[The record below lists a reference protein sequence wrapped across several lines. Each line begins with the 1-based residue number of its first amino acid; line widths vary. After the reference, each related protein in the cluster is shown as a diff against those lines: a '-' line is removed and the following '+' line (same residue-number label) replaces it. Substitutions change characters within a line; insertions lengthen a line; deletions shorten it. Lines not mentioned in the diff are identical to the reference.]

1 MNCKRRKLDS
11 SSHLPKDKMDVTC
24 IGTSSK
30 QEDGLENWQ
39 LRPVLDVDITDH
51 RVPLIDVYV
60 DKVSDPKQTSRLIQD
75 LNTICPI
82 PSLQHLKR
90 VSKCGIILSLAGEDT
105 AEMCVQKLR
114 DQGLDTQGLNC
125 EPHIVQVSAVA
136 PRTRAQYQEAIK
148 LWPCNFHEDKYLEK
162 ILSGKLF
169 SDSQKLEQQN
179 YMKISLEA
187 ARRSVGCG
195 GAGVGA
201 VVVDPEKK
209 KVIAVGYD
217 NRGKN
222 HLQHAVMVV
231 VDLVA
236 HFQDGG
242 AWNLGD
248 DQWFLGTV
256 ESTKTKTREKLLL
269 DIRNAE
275 VNVTKRKPLP
285 SRDVEGPIELKRIKR
300 YSSSEINHR
309 QEASR
314 QESKDLKYDKQIFF
328 KDSPDSPDDSEK
340 RGIVGGSDP
349 GTTGTPKMGPYLC
362 TGYDVYVTREPCT
375 MCAMALVHSRVRR
388 LFYGCSSSEGALGTK
403 VKIHTLK
410 ALNHHYEVFAGI
422 LENECKN
429 VQSVKS
435 KE

>member
-11 SSHLPKDKMDVTC
+11 SSHLPQDKMDVTC

-51 RVPLIDVYV
+51 RLPLIDVYV

-125 EPHIVQVSAVA
+125 ESHIVQVSAVA

-217 NRGKN
+217 NR
-222 HLQHAVMVV
+222 
-231 VDLVA
+231 
-236 HFQDGG
+236 
-242 AWNLGD
+242 
-248 DQWFLGTV
+248 
-256 ESTKTKTREKLLL
+256 

-375 MCAMALVHSRVRR
+375 MCAMALVHSR
-388 LFYGCSSSEGALGTK
+388 
-403 VKIHTLK
+403 K
-410 ALNHHYEVFAGI
+410 ALRSLSSTHIKMGPDSFRICRIGQYRIYWTHNGLV
-422 LENECKN
+422 
-429 VQSVKS
+429 
-435 KE
+435 